1 MHCKECG
8 AELTENEQLCANCGT
23 CVSIENEEA
32 SVVPAVDMQEAPT
45 PVATMAAPKKRKTG
59 LIVGIAAAL
68 VAVALAAG
76 IFLGDFLFGDK
87 DANNDSLAS
96 SSSTPDSKPAD
107 TNVKLVINSA
117 ELVYEMTDA
126 DFDKFYNLLQQCKDA
141 ALSNQ
146 DGDTVMG
153 LSDEIDEHYAYM
165 DAQLSIATVLYYC
178 DLEDEAASQLYLDC
192 TEAVSDAYDAYMEM
206 AKELYT
212 ADFAAK
218 ERFFEEWSEEDLA
231 YLAAYTSEVMQLQQ
245 RNSEITVAYQDLQ
258 NDSEMYT
265 KMVPLYIEM
274 VQNNN
279 RLAQIFGYD
288 NYYEYAY
295 PQVYDR
301 DYSSDEIE
309 TMRNLVATY
318 LPKTINDTM
327 EDLIAGMNNLSI
339 ANRTKLNSFMHDP
352 FEYTYTK
359 QLEGYFATLPQS
371 ARDTMLSMFDGDII
385 IMNNASNGQE
395 GAFTT
400 AVGEDRYICFFGP
413 GYGSAMTAIHE
424 VGHYYGCHFTELQD
438 LPMDLAETQSQGNE
452 WLFMNYMHEH
462 MTPALYNVAVNY
474 KLYENLCTILIGVLV
489 DEFEERVYTHPDVA
503 SLTSEDLDAI
513 MADVCDSYGG
523 ITLISN
529 IATDIQNYW
538 RMVVVE
544 QPVYY
549 ISYSVSAISAV
560 NIFTIAEENYEEA
573 VDVYCSLIEDLDLDD
588 GFLGNIQDAGLDGPF
603 DDEVYL
609 KLQAM
614 CG

>member
-1 MHCKECG
+1 
-8 AELTENEQLCANCGT
+8 
-23 CVSIENEEA
+23 
-32 SVVPAVDMQEAPT
+32 
-45 PVATMAAPKKRKTG
+45 
-59 LIVGIAAAL
+59 
-68 VAVALAAG
+68 
-76 IFLGDFLFGDK
+76 
-87 DANNDSLAS
+87 
-96 SSSTPDSKPAD
+96 
-107 TNVKLVINSA
+107 
-117 ELVYEMTDA
+117 
-126 DFDKFYNLLQQCKDA
+126 
-141 ALSNQ
+141 
-146 DGDTVMG
+146 
-153 LSDEIDEHYAYM
+153 
-165 DAQLSIATVLYYC
+165 
-178 DLEDEAASQLYLDC
+178 
-192 TEAVSDAYDAYMEM
+192 
-206 AKELYT
+206 
-212 ADFAAK
+212 
-218 ERFFEEWSEEDLA
+218 
-231 YLAAYTSEVMQLQQ
+231 
-245 RNSEITVAYQDLQ
+245 
-258 NDSEMYT
+258 
-265 KMVPLYIEM
+265 
-274 VQNNN
+274 
-279 RLAQIFGYD
+279 
-288 NYYEYAY
+288 
-295 PQVYDR
+295 
-301 DYSSDEIE
+301 
-309 TMRNLVATY
+309 
-318 LPKTINDTM
+318 M

-424 VGHYYGCHFTELQD
+424 VGHYYGCQFTELQD

-452 WLFMNYMHEH
+452 WLFMNYMQEH